1 MLPPDDRAESKKF
14 DGGINMKKL
23 LALLLAALMVFGM
36 AACAKTAET
45 PAADTPAGETTPRLT
60 SPQNETTA
68 DETPA
73 ESDGDKVVIHYWAQW
88 TENEAQA
95 EVYKAAIARF
105 EQAHPDCTVEVN
117 WAGRDVREILR
128 ASIDSGNA
136 IDIVDSG
143 FDQIVNLLGEDYLM
157 DLTSYMEGSDF
168 RKGYLRRHGSVCK
181 ELRFRRHV
189 LVLHPLSAVRRHHLL
204 QQGDLCRGRHRR
216 HAHHLV

>member
-1 MLPPDDRAESKKF
+1 
-14 DGGINMKKL
+14 MKKL

-45 PAADTPAGETTPRLT
+45 PAADTPAGETTATADKPAE
-60 SPQNETTA
+60 ETTA

-73 ESDGDKVVIHYWAQW
+73 ESDGDKIVIHYWAQW

-143 FDQIVNLLGEDYLM
+143 FDQIVN
-157 DLTSYMEGSDF
+157 S
-168 RKGYLRRHGSVCK
+168 
-181 ELRFRRHV
+181 
-189 LVLHPLSAVRRHHLL
+189 P
-204 QQGDLCRGRHRR
+204 
-216 HAHHLV
+216 

>member
-45 PAADTPAGETTPRLT
+45 PAADTPAGETTATADKPAE
-60 SPQNETTA
+60 ETTA

-73 ESDGDKVVIHYWAQW
+73 ESDGDKIVIHYWAQW

-157 DLTSYMEGSDF
+157 DLTSYMEG
-168 RKGYLRRHGSVCK
+168 R
-181 ELRFRRHV
+181 
-189 LVLHPLSAVRRHHLL
+189 
-204 QQGDLCRGRHRR
+204 
-216 HAHHLV
+216 